1 MTMANIL
8 KCDEKK
14 RRKKNKMNKNE
25 IYSKI
30 ERCVDELKQK
40 ESECIKQEILLRLGD
55 EEYLICD
62 ICFRSLHNE
71 TTHISISSEQKK
83 VLCENC
89 WQKEN
94 KVKEDE

>member
-1 MTMANIL
+1 MG
-8 KCDEKK
+8 
-14 RRKKNKMNKNE
+14 RKKHEMNKNE

-40 ESECIKQEILLRLGD
+40 DSEEKDAHRWALLEMGK

-62 ICFRSLHNE
+62 ICGRSMHKETAHINIPNE
-71 TTHISISSEQKK
+71 YKK

-89 WQKEN
+89 WKKEN
-94 KVKEDE
+94 P